1 EWRSEAASTIAS
13 IRTRFRRKDG
23 PGFTFSGEG
32 NEPLL
37 VNGRDLF
44 DKATPSASGAPAWAL
59 ARLALKTGDRELA
72 REAREAVE
80 EVSWLMAR
88 SPHGTESWFFAL
100 ETLLVFDDRY
110 GLLRLADTGEARR
123 PAVGQGAGDS
133 SSKVK
138 ESLAGVSPVRV
149 EATAVEPKVPRGEK
163 GSLYLRLSIAPGWHL
178 QGPDG
183 LHVEAWGGSEF
194 TFEEAAV
201 PVPSRLPDSTRD
213 DETGWFGT
221 VEATLSFFVSK
232 KAAKGKKE
240 IAVRVAHRAC
250 GEGACRPEEVL
261 SLSVPIEVA

>member
-1 EWRSEAASTIAS
+1 
-13 IRTRFRRKDG
+13 
-23 PGFTFSGEG
+23 
-32 NEPLL
+32 
-37 VNGRDLF
+37 
-44 DKATPSASGAPAWAL
+44 
-59 ARLALKTGDRELA
+59 
-72 REAREAVE
+72 
-80 EVSWLMAR
+80 MAR
-88 SPHGTESWFFAL
+88 SPHGTESWYFAL
-100 ETLLVFDDRY
+100 ETLLEFEDKY
-110 GLLRLADTGEARR
+110 GLLPLADIGEARR
-123 PAVGQGAGDS
+123 PTVGRDQGRF
-133 SSKVK
+133 SSKV
-138 ESLAGVSPVRV
+138 SGTSADDSPVRV

-183 LHVEAWGGSEF
+183 LRVEAWGGSEF

-261 SLSVPIEVA
+261 SLSVPVEVV

>member
-1 EWRSEAASTIAS
+1 MPERSGPAFFIWRGMSYTAQSTGIHPLIA
-13 IRTRFRRKDG
+13 
-23 PGFTFSGEG
+23 
-32 NEPLL
+32 
-37 VNGRDLF
+37 
-44 DKATPSASGAPAWAL
+44 DKATPSASGAAVWAL
-59 ARLALKTGDRELA
+59 ARLALKTGDRTLA

-80 EVSWLMAR
+80 EVSWLVTR

-100 ETLLVFDDRY
+100 ETLLEFEEKY
-110 GLLRLADTGEARR
+110 GLLPLVDTGEARR
-123 PAVGQGAGDS
+123 PTVGQGAGDF
-133 SSKVK
+133 SSKVNAT
-138 ESLAGVSPVRV
+138 SADDSPVRV

-178 QGPDG
+178 QRPDG
-183 LHVEAWGGSEF
+183 LRVEAWGGSEL

-261 SLSVPIEVA
+261 SLSVPVEVV